1 MTSDVELSKVRAL
14 LVSVRDAPVNTADAT
29 DDILGPIYSYLM
41 KIPPSPSDNTYHWF
55 CSRAQQLTIDA
66 ATFLLRLFA
75 YDSPRVDE
83 WKKRLKS
90 SLAGC
95 CHCIKGLGE
104 AKTSSRKTLVAQWA
118 STPSGICV
126 VLTPTLCS
134 YFGAFSDSVLEA
146 FYGSFDDWE
155 LSIVVEALVRS
166 GVDLSSS
173 TLASRTSQKVSQPVL
188 YHMVSNMRV
197 FRDPQILSL
206 VRACPSI
213 SGWPSDP
220 PPPGLFVLLMDESPD
235 VRQWAKAQVIK
246 STQVPMLES
255 QFVAGHELALQA
267 VISAVSL
274 SRKGEVVV
282 TDSTSP
288 YFFSSDPTQL
298 WSGFSQILRHVPTEV
313 LAKPSQGMDC
323 KRIVMGHLHDV
334 GPRESYLCSLP

>member
-1 MTSDVELSKVRAL
+1 MHTSRSSTSCSKSSLRLSTSQESIRYLCRGTSLNFRVSWISQAQQPLSETSTSTTDLNHSFMTSDVELSKVRAL

-126 VLTPTLCS
+126 VLTPTPL
-134 YFGAFSDSVLEA
+134 
-146 FYGSFDDWE
+146 
-155 LSIVVEALVRS
+155 
-166 GVDLSSS
+166 
-173 TLASRTSQKVSQPVL
+173 Q
-188 YHMVSNMRV
+188 
-197 FRDPQILSL
+197 
-206 VRACPSI
+206 
-213 SGWPSDP
+213 
-220 PPPGLFVLLMDESPD
+220 LFWRFL
-235 VRQWAKAQVIK
+235 
-246 STQVPMLES
+246 
-255 QFVAGHELALQA
+255 G
-267 VISAVSL
+267 
-274 SRKGEVVV
+274 
-282 TDSTSP
+282 
-288 YFFSSDPTQL
+288 
-298 WSGFSQILRHVPTEV
+298 
-313 LAKPSQGMDC
+313 
-323 KRIVMGHLHDV
+323 
-334 GPRESYLCSLP
+334 

>member
-1 MTSDVELSKVRAL
+1 
-14 LVSVRDAPVNTADAT
+14 
-29 DDILGPIYSYLM
+29 
-41 KIPPSPSDNTYHWF
+41 
-55 CSRAQQLTIDA
+55 
-66 ATFLLRLFA
+66 
-75 YDSPRVDE
+75 
-83 WKKRLKS
+83 
-90 SLAGC
+90 
-95 CHCIKGLGE
+95 
-104 AKTSSRKTLVAQWA
+104 
-118 STPSGICV
+118 
-126 VLTPTLCS
+126 
-134 YFGAFSDSVLEA
+134 
-146 FYGSFDDWE
+146 
-155 LSIVVEALVRS
+155 
-166 GVDLSSS
+166 
-173 TLASRTSQKVSQPVL
+173 
-188 YHMVSNMRV
+188 
-197 FRDPQILSL
+197 
-206 VRACPSI
+206 
-213 SGWPSDP
+213 
-220 PPPGLFVLLMDESPD
+220 MDESPD